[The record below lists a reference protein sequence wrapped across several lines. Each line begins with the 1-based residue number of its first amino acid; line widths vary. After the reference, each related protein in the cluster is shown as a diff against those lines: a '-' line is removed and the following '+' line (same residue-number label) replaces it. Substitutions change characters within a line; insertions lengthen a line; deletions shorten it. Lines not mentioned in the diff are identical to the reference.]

1 MNEKKIELIQQD
13 IEQINVL
20 LKLPDKNKQ
29 FDLINRVVETWK
41 GIGFNPSKG
50 LVNWNAFYNDRM
62 LEVNGVQ
69 VPDLYDYD
77 WQEDLRQLKNNL
89 EILIEELKSKST
101 ENPKDRTT
109 EKQPQIVINNV
120 INITVTLSQTLQE
133 LNKTSLNKE
142 ELTQIMT
149 MLIDLDSLKGKKKS
163 AVWDKVK
170 IILLWLGDK
179 AVDVG
184 IAVLPFVMSAL
195 A

>member
-1 MNEKKIELIQQD
+1 M
-13 IEQINVL
+13 
-20 LKLPDKNKQ
+20 
-29 FDLINRVVETWK
+29 
-41 GIGFNPSKG
+41 
-50 LVNWNAFYNDRM
+50 
-62 LEVNGVQ
+62 
-69 VPDLYDYD
+69 
-77 WQEDLRQLKNNL
+77 
-89 EILIEELKSKST
+89 
-101 ENPKDRTT
+101 
-109 EKQPQIVINNV
+109 
-120 INITVTLSQTLQE
+120 QE

-170 IILLWLGDK
+170 NILLWLGDK

>member
-149 MLIDLDSLKGKKKS
+149 MLID
-163 AVWDKVK
+163 
-170 IILLWLGDK
+170 
-179 AVDVG
+179 
-184 IAVLPFVMSAL
+184 
-195 A
+195 

>member
-1 MNEKKIELIQQD
+1 ME
-13 IEQINVL
+13 
-20 LKLPDKNKQ
+20 
-29 FDLINRVVETWK
+29 

-170 IILLWLGDK
+170 NILLWLGDK

>member
-1 MNEKKIELIQQD
+1 MNEKKIELIQRD
-13 IEQINVL
+13 IELINGL
-20 LKLPDKNKQ
+20 LAQSDKDKQ
-29 FDLINRVVETWK
+29 FSAIDRIIKTWR

-50 LVNWNAFYNDRM
+50 LINWSAFYNDRM

-69 VPDLYDYD
+69 VPDFYDYD
-77 WQEDLRQLKNNL
+77 WEEDLRQLKNNL
-89 EILIEELKSKST
+89 EILIEELKSKRT

-120 INITVTLSQTLQE
+120 INITVSLSQTLQE

-149 MLIDLDSLKGKKKS
+149 MLIDLDSLKGKKKG

-170 IILLWLGDK
+170 SILLWLGDK